1 MPVFYY
7 VQFTLLE
14 NKWFKFLPI
23 HNSCIIYNKR
33 IVNKKR
39 CLFVLERLQ
48 SLEERY
54 NKLNELLSDPDVI
67 SDPNNLRKYSKE
79 QSDLEEAVLAY
90 RNYKN
95 VSSELEGAN
104 EMLADQLDEEMIE
117 MVKME
122 ISELTIKKEQLE
134 EELKILLL
142 PKDPNDDKNV
152 IMEIRAAAGGDEAAL
167 FAGDLYRM
175 YSRYAEAN
183 RWKTEVIET
192 HTSGVGGFKEIIF
205 MINGNGA
212 FSKLKFENGAH
223 RVQRVPETEA
233 SGRVHTSTAT
243 VAVLPEAEDV
253 EVELNESDIR
263 VDRFASSGPGGQ
275 SVNTTMSAVRLTH
288 EPTGIVVSCQD
299 EKSQIKNKEKAM
311 KVLRARLYDK
321 YQQEA
326 QAEYDQSRKS
336 AVGTGD
342 RSERIR
348 TYNFPQNR
356 VTDHRISLTI
366 QKLDQILEGKL
377 DEFIEAL
384 LLDDQTKKLETIGE

>member
-1 MPVFYY
+1 MLDRL
-7 VQFTLLE
+7 QLLE
-14 NKWFKFLPI
+14 D
-23 HNSCIIYNKR
+23 
-33 IVNKKR
+33 
-39 CLFVLERLQ
+39 
-48 SLEERY
+48 RY
-54 NKLNELLSDPDVI
+54 EQLNELLSDPEVI
-67 SDPNNLRKYSKE
+67 SDIDKLREYSKE
-79 QSDLEEAVLAY
+79 QSDLSEVVTKY
-90 RNYKN
+90 RQYKN
-95 VSSELEGAN
+95 ASEELADAK
-104 EMLADQLDEEMIE
+104 EMLQDDDLDGEMAE
-117 MVKME
+117 MAKME
-122 ISELTIKKEQLE
+122 IAELTETIENLE
-134 EELKILLL
+134 EEMKILLL